1 MIDLN
6 WVDEI
11 LTKYIRPQTPPVAV
25 KLCTSSDQL
34 PERVRM
40 PKRDLKSTVPLC
52 MAIAMAR
59 RYGWVMA
66 MGKED
71 QSCPFG
77 ALTMGFVAPTK
88 AYLNGTAYALSTP
101 EAAKKT
107 AQSLSRLEAGKYSHM
122 LVAPLTRTSFEPDL
136 IVVYGNPAQVGRLIQ
151 ATLLKRGG
159 ALVSPSV
166 GGIACSSVIAR
177 TVRDDECQYVA
188 VGAGDRIFAL
198 TQDHEMIF
206 TIPMSKLEL
215 TLSSLEEGHKKGEAR
230 YPTISYLRFE
240 PRLPETFYRLMENLE
255 KGD

>member
-1 MIDLN
+1 MMDLN
-6 WVDEI
+6 WVDDL

-25 KLCTSSDQL
+25 KLCVSADQL
-34 PERVRM
+34 PERV
-40 PKRDLKSTVPLC
+40 KRPQRDFKSKIPLC

-59 RYGWVMA
+59 RYGWVVA

-71 QSCPFG
+71 QACPFG

-88 AYLNGTAYALSTP
+88 AYLNGTVYALSTP
-101 EAAKKT
+101 EAATKT
-107 AQSLSRLEAGKYSHM
+107 AQALSRLEAGKYSHM

-136 IVVYGNPAQVGRLIQ
+136 IIVYGNPAQVGRLTQ

-159 ALVSPSV
+159 ALTTPTV

-177 TVRDDECQYVA
+177 TMIQDECQYVA

-198 TQDHEMIF
+198 TQDHEMVF
-206 TIPMSKLEL
+206 TMPMSKVEL
-215 TLSSLEEGHKKGEAR
+215 TLNSLAESHKKGEAR
-230 YPTISYLRFE
+230 YPTLSYLRFE
-240 PRLPETFYRLMENLE
+240 PKLPATFHRLMENLE